1 MSTNGVVAV
10 GREAVTPSIPVAP
23 SPAVVSPAAP
33 EVVVQE
39 AAASGV
45 TTDAVRVSLSVR
57 PQAGGDQEA
66 AKSSEA
72 TDEGVDAGEAAKELD
87 ERLTESAQKTVVRF
101 GDTGTSEAESAELSF
116 KVVNPST
123 GETVREYPNPD
134 AGSKGTARGAVV
146 NDVA

>member
-33 EVVVQE
+33 EAVVQE

-45 TTDAVRVSLSVR
+45 TTDAVRVSLSARSQVS
-57 PQAGGDQEA
+57 GGRA
-66 AKSSEA
+66 AAQSA
-72 TDEGVDAGEAAKELD
+72 DPTDEGVDAGEAAKELD

-101 GDTGTSEAESAELSF
+101 GDAGTSEAESAELSF

-134 AGSKGTARGAVV
+134 AGSQGSARGAVV

>member
-10 GREAVTPSIPVAP
+10 GREAVAPSIPVAP
-23 SPAVVSPAAP
+23 SPAVASVPAAA
-33 EVVVQE
+33 EAVVQD

-45 TTDAVRVSLSVR
+45 TTDAVRVSLSLR
-57 PQAGGDQEA
+57 RTPEGASA
-66 AKSSEA
+66 ANSSAAPTE
-72 TDEGVDAGEAAKELD
+72 EGVDAGEAAKELD
-87 ERLTESAQKTVVRF
+87 ERLVESSQKTVVRF
-101 GDTGTSEAESAELSF
+101 GPTGTGEAESAELSF

-134 AGSKGTARGAVV
+134 GAAERGGVV

>member
-10 GREAVTPSIPVAP
+10 GREAVAPSIPVAP
-23 SPAVVSPAAP
+23 SPAVASAPAAEAVAQ
-33 EVVVQE
+33 EVV
-39 AAASGV
+39 ASGV
-45 TTDAVRVSLSVR
+45 TTDAVRVSLSLR
-57 PQAGGDQEA
+57 LNPEGASA
-66 AKSSEA
+66 ANDSAEP

-87 ERLTESAQKTVVRF
+87 ERLVESSQKTVVRF
-101 GDTGTSEAESAELSF
+101 GPTAAGEAESAELSF

-134 AGSKGTARGAVV
+134 GAAERGGVV